1 MLLDQSYNLKEL
13 VPFCL
18 DASSFAARVLR
29 PEVCV
34 GITQMLQKSI
44 SRFLTLGITLSIAI
58 VLVFSAPRL
67 RIGVFASLAL
77 TQEVG

>member
-1 MLLDQSYNLKEL
+1 MLFAPAQAAFLD
-13 VPFCL
+13 
-18 DASSFAARVLR
+18 DGIARP

-34 GITQMLQKSI
+34 GITQMRQKSI